1 MSRSVVKVTE
11 DNSIEEVIELLL
23 YRELNRIPV
32 VRDDVPVG
40 IIARYDLLKLIVDE
54 KLMKTSTEG

>member
-1 MSRSVVKVTE
+1 MKVTE